1 MADLSARP
9 PMSRWR
15 LTRSTANLR
24 EAAREA
30 ARSPSVASKVSVPAP
45 PKTLERVSSRMSL
58 FNLFSKPKVE
68 KARGHTEVGLAVP
81 MRPQTP
87 PKPTAPMS
95 IPKSSLRQNPSPP
108 AQQTIRA
115 RASQRF
121 RPISMRSAVSYNEFG
136 DWEPPPLFQAFP
148 QSIKHATVQACVF
161 APEVLM
167 RTQSQRRQAESLLER
182 IDHERELSTITENS
196 TEAKKLEKSHKR
208 LISHSVLHPP
218 TPELVNKIYV
228 LVTSGY
234 ILQYAGDG
242 PFDRVPEKVLK
253 LGKESAAFACDLI
266 PGKHWVLQIS
276 SHASDDG
283 ALEVGPKSSIL
294 ARLRT
299 QHLNTRR
306 SVTSFLLVLESA
318 EEMDEWMTS
327 VRREIDN
334 LGGTRTRDDSAR
346 ASCSTDGGSVSKES
360 AEIANHRF
368 RVSRDAYNMSKVV
381 PIEPRLSASPKII
394 TSDWE
399 TNPEQTKR
407 SIDSSSGQSHRQSS
421 RLSVETSSATST
433 PVSQHQMQLEQLRG
447 RSRYSFMSSST
458 SFSGA
463 GTQNTSRESS
473 PAPQS
478 PLMEECGAT
487 GDNEPLRSAMSLRS
501 FQMNPNSS
509 MSSRR
514 RSMQPLPTTDENL
527 LQTAETLSKNLRHS
541 LYSPASPTFPGIEN
555 PLAAGPIISVNQ
567 APSPDQPQETEI
579 GLAYSSPPELK
590 NDIPDQPEE
599 DDSPPTREDS
609 PVRFNAHV
617 YSSPPRRD
625 VISPPPKEPA
635 PLPPPP
641 ARRQSIMGNTTT
653 TGMSNPAPYLASTS
667 KVTGTRRR
675 TSGSPKPFLRPIPV
689 RPQAQHID
697 SARRR
702 ASQTPSPTPSI
713 SPLIANRSVTAPIRP
728 ASAASNMT
736 TSPSLH
742 GLNSAQSNPLR
753 RPASVQIRSDRAPFL
768 SSRPLRLI
776 SSTPSFVPGQRM
788 SIQAVPTTTNV
799 QAYPNIEALRQR
811 TLAQQTSQKTIVV
824 KHSLSSIGL
833 PPPAPP
839 PNMPLP
845 PPPRNITSPTPPPS
859 IPLPPP
865 PPTADHP
872 VTPLSMPLSPLMGLP
887 APPPTAPLPPTPPE
901 VALRASIV

>member
-1 MADLSARP
+1 
-9 PMSRWR
+9 MSRWR

-24 EAAREA
+24 EAAQEA
-30 ARSPSVASKVSVPAP
+30 ARSHSVASKASVPAP
-45 PKTLERVSSRMSL
+45 TKTPGRVSSRMSL
-58 FNLFSKPKVE
+58 FNLFSRPKVE

-95 IPKSSLRQNPSPP
+95 VPKSSLRQNPSPP

-121 RPISMRSAVSYNEFG
+121 RPTSMRSAASYNEFG
-136 DWEPPPLFQAFP
+136 DWEPPPLFQAYP

-228 LVTSGY
+228 LVASGY

-242 PFDRVPEKVLK
+242 PSDRVPEKVLK

-276 SHASDDG
+276 SHASGDG

-306 SVTSFLLVLESA
+306 SVASFLLVLESA

-334 LGGTRTRDDSAR
+334 LGGTRTRDDSVR

-463 GTQNTSRESS
+463 GTRNTSRESS

-501 FQMNPNSS
+501 FQMNPNNS

-527 LQTAETLSKNLRHS
+527 LQSAEALSKNLRHS
-541 LYSPASPTFPGIEN
+541 LYSPASPTFSGFETPSV
-555 PLAAGPIISVNQ
+555 PDPISSVDQ
-567 APSPDQPQETEI
+567 APNLDQSEATEI

-590 NDIPDQPEE
+590 NDIPDQSEE

-641 ARRQSIMGNTTT
+641 ARRQSIMGNATT

-667 KVTGTRRR
+667 
-675 TSGSPKPFLRPIPV
+675 KPFLRPIPV

-728 ASAASNMT
+728 ASAASNISI
-736 TSPSLH
+736 SPSLH
-742 GLNSAQSNPLR
+742 GLISAQSNPLR

-788 SIQAVPTTTNV
+788 SIQAAPATTNV

-811 TLAQQTSQKTIVV
+811 TLAQQTSQKTIVP
-824 KHSLSSIGL
+824 KRSLSSIGL

-845 PPPRNITSPTPPPS
+845 PPPRNIASPTPPPS

-865 PPTADHP
+865 PPTADLP
-872 VTPLSMPLSPLMGLP
+872 VTPLSMPLSSLMGLP

-901 VALRASIV
+901 VALRASVV